1 MAQSKVARRVTRN
14 HARYRGRHEINVVP
28 MIDMM
33 IILVFFLVF
42 TAVFTKTNIL
52 ELNLP
57 GADSAVPDLP
67 EGLNLEVIIRKDV
80 IEVADR
86 GTGLLKSLPRVASD
100 YDLKGLSEYLQLVK
114 SKYPDKQEAAILLEQ
129 EIQYDT
135 LVHVMDT
142 VRVFQIP
149 GSQWGLAELF
159 PDVSIGDAPATDAGA
174 GLPAPAAGAPATGL
188 PATAPTQVK

>member
-1 MAQSKVARRVTRN
+1 MAQSKVAGRVQRN

-28 MIDMM
+28 MVDMM
-33 IILVFFLVF
+33 LILVFFLIF

-67 EGLNLEVIIRKDV
+67 QGLNLEIVVRKAG

-86 GTGLLKSLPRVASD
+86 GTGLLKAVPSTNGV
-100 YDLKGLSEYLQLVK
+100 YDLKALSEYLQLVK
-114 SKYPDKQEAAILLEQ
+114 SKYPDKQDATILLEQ
-129 EIQYDT
+129 DVQYDT

-142 VRVFQIP
+142 VRVFAVP
-149 GSQWGLAELF
+149 GSQWAVAELF
-159 PDVSIGDAPATDAGA
+159 PDVSVGDAPT
-174 GLPAPAAGAPATGL
+174 
-188 PATAPTQVK
+188 

>member
-1 MAQSKVARRVTRN
+1 MAQSKVAGRVRRN

-33 IILVFFLVF
+33 IILVFFLIF

-67 EGLNLEVIIRKDV
+67 EGLNLEVIVRKDV

-86 GTGLLKSLPRVASD
+86 GTGLMKSLPRAND
-100 YDLKGLSEYLQLVK
+100 QYDLKGLSDYLQLVK
-114 SKYPDKQEAAILLEQ
+114 SKYPDKQDATILLEQ
-129 EIQYDT
+129 DIQYDT
-135 LVHVMDT
+135 LVQVMDT
-142 VRVFQIP
+142 VRVFAAD
-149 GSQWGLAELF
+149 GSGWNLGELF
-159 PDVSIGDAPATDAGA
+159 PDVSVGDAPT
-174 GLPAPAAGAPATGL
+174 
-188 PATAPTQVK
+188 

>member
-33 IILVFFLVF
+33 IILVFFLIF

-67 EGLNLEVIIRKDV
+67 EGLNLEVIIRKNE

-86 GTGLLKSLPRVASD
+86 GTGRLRLVPMVGEK
-100 YDLKGLSEYLQLVK
+100 YDLKALSDYLQMVK
-114 SKYPDKQEAAILLEQ
+114 SKYPDKQDATILLEQ
-129 EIQYDT
+129 DIEYDT
-135 LVHVMDT
+135 LVQVMDT
-142 VRVFQIP
+142 VRVFPVP
-149 GSQWGLAELF
+149 GSQWDVAELF
-159 PDVSIGDAPATDAGA
+159 PDVSVGDAPT
-174 GLPAPAAGAPATGL
+174 
-188 PATAPTQVK
+188 